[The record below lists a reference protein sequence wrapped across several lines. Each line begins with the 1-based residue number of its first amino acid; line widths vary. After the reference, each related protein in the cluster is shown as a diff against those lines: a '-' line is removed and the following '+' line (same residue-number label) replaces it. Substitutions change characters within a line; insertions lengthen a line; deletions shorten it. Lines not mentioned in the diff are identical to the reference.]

1 MIVSE
6 REEFW
11 KSKITA
17 LLHDPLVKAFDVKN
31 HEDIAGEILKTLG
44 IEKSRGEEDRLASAM
59 DRFPIPYEKDAKKQ
73 IHVSFDET
81 LFVHPFSG
89 EELPEVKSFFQNQ
102 KVEED
107 RKSVV

>member
-59 DRFPIPYEKDAKKQ
+59 DRFPIPYEKDAKNKFMFRSMRLSLF
-73 IHVSFDET
+73 IHS
-81 LFVHPFSG
+81 P
-89 EELPEVKSFFQNQ
+89 VKSY
-102 KVEED
+102 
-107 RKSVV
+107 RK